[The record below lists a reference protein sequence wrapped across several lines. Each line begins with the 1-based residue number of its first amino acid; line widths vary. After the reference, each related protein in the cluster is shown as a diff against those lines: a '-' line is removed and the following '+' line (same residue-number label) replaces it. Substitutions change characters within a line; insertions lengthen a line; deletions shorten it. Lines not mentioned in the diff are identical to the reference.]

1 MPKITTWAFLL
12 GGLSTAAIAQPTT
25 VQEQQQWLL
34 EQVRIGEAM
43 YREDLV
49 RASLARLQLIAPN
62 DPQALVASIRQALL
76 DKNPDLARQR
86 LAQLQSVAP
95 DSAALRQAQSLMKL
109 QDPQSLKDLQQARL
123 FAAAGRPEEAAAIFE
138 RLFGNAPPDF
148 ATALEYLRIRSNIPG
163 QHPQVIDQLRA
174 LDKQYPGNAGLRQT
188 LADLLFREKRAPEA
202 LVVLQELS
210 SDPIASNAAAER
222 EYTYL
227 GTLPV
232 DRTTAQAW
240 QGFIARYPN
249 SPLIGEAN
257 KNLQQ
262 QQRLLGDPAWNA
274 GAQGKQMID
283 QSRNPVAAEGQL
295 RQALK
300 QYPDDPTL
308 YGALGMA
315 LFRQGRY
322 AEANTSFST
331 ARTKEQDTSN
341 ISKWQDLMDASRY
354 RMLLSQGDKALEQ
367 KNLPAARNAFSQA
380 RKTKPADADPLIGLA
395 SVAQAE
401 HEDIQA
407 EALLLQA
414 RRLEPGNGSA
424 VRGLVRLYSA
434 QDPQKAKAF
443 LNGLPASSQKE
454 FSGLRQSMELDELN
468 QQADAA
474 TERKDWPQVAALLS
488 KIRNLSP
495 DEPWVTYRLANA
507 QREINQPGAADDS
520 FKQLMTRQGRNPEAI
535 YAYALY
541 LSNTDRDASA
551 LSALEKLPKAQW
563 TDSMRELDSRLQ
575 RNVLVARAERLR
587 AEGHE
592 PQAIALLMQTSD
604 SDDLMTVAGWAQERG
619 DFEQAQ
625 SLYGQVLKRDPG
637 NTGARLGQI
646 ETLIANRQLPAA
658 RQQLAQF
665 NPAPGTV
672 LTSSEQRRVANAWV
686 AVGEP
691 DKARAIYA
699 QLLKSP
705 QADPLV
711 YRDAAR
717 LMSVKEP
724 QQALDYYAKSMAA
737 AGLITP
743 EQANPRD
750 NRAMT
755 MASREKDDDQWL
767 ARSLRSDVDEL
778 YQRQNPTV
786 HLYTDYG
793 WRSDNASAG
802 TSDTDTRTTILQLDL
817 PVADG
822 TGFLR
827 AEQLNMD
834 AGKFSADPDGLV
846 RENYGT
852 CAVKYNVKGTTSP
865 DLSGCEDSSQ
875 SVNGTMMAAGWKNEV
890 WNVDIGRTPDNF
902 KVPNWLGGVAYSSK
916 FESVGW
922 TLTGSRRPLSNSILS
937 YAGATDPNTGIT
949 WGGVT
954 SNGLTLSLSHDEGGV
969 DGVWASFGQHW
980 LRGKNVE
987 DNHKSTAMAGYYYRL
1002 VERADERM
1010 RTGLTLMYWGYDK
1023 DLSEY
1028 TLGQGGYYSPQKY
1041 YSIGVPLNY
1050 AFRTANWSVALESSV
1065 SWSYAKTDAN
1075 DLYPLSGLNDKLIQG
1090 LDERGFQLADGLGQ
1104 TSGGSS
1110 TGIGYRLQGLVERR
1124 LSDHLVLGGGLLYQ
1138 HSDSYAPS
1146 RAMLYLRYTFDVWQ
1160 GNLPL
1165 PVQPLIPYA
1174 DFR

>member
-227 GTLPV
+227 GTLPI

-240 QGFIARYPN
+240 QEFIARYPN

-295 RQALK
+295 RSALK

-401 HEDIQA
+401 HDDIQA

-520 FKQLMTRQGRNPEAI
+520 FKQLMNRQGRNPEAI

-625 SLYGQVLKRDPG
+625 SLYGQVLKKDPA

-937 YAGATDPNTGIT
+937 YAGATDPITGIT

>member
-227 GTLPV
+227 GTLPI

-240 QGFIARYPN
+240 QEFIARYPN

-295 RQALK
+295 RSALK

-401 HEDIQA
+401 HDDIQA

-520 FKQLMTRQGRNPEAI
+520 FKQLMNRQGRNPEAI

-625 SLYGQVLKRDPG
+625 SLYDQVLKKDPA

-937 YAGATDPNTGIT
+937 YAGATDPITGIT

>member
-227 GTLPV
+227 GTLPI

-240 QGFIARYPN
+240 QEFIARYPN

-295 RQALK
+295 RSALK

-354 RMLLSQGDKALEQ
+354 RMLLSQGDMALEQ

-401 HEDIQA
+401 HDDIQA

-520 FKQLMTRQGRNPEAI
+520 FKQLMNRQGRNPEAI

-625 SLYGQVLKRDPG
+625 SLYDQVLKKDPA

-937 YAGATDPNTGIT
+937 YAGATDPITGIT